1 MTSVEKN
8 TRQPPATSPAPTS
21 PERQAVIDAAG
32 RLFAEHGY
40 ATVTIRQIAEAAGVS
55 PALVMKIGG
64 NKASLFGSLAS
75 SQLEPLPEDYPRAN
89 VALELLRRISARRES
104 KSVEPWIQAV
114 VRVIDAPNPEEAR
127 ENFAA
132 VHLAFLRGFMLGEH
146 NVEARLDMVASMFI
160 GFAIYLNRLSLGRR
174 PVDVAWTIP
183 RYAAMIQSILDSD
196 DLPVD

>member
-1 MTSVEKN
+1 MIAKMTPSKKVS
-8 TRQPPATSPAPTS
+8 R
-21 PERQAVIDAAG
+21 PERQAVLDAAG

-64 NKASLFGSLAS
+64 NKASLFGALAS
-75 SQLEPLPEDYPRAN
+75 LQVEPLAEDYPRES
-89 VALELLRRISARRES
+89 VALELLRRIVARRES
-104 KSVEPWIQAV
+104 KTVEPWIQAV

-146 NVEARLDMVASMFI
+146 NLEARLDMVASMFI
-160 GFAIYLNRLSLGRR
+160 GFAIYLNHL
-174 PVDVAWTIP
+174 
-183 RYAAMIQSILDSD
+183 
-196 DLPVD
+196 

>member
-1 MTSVEKN
+1 MIAKMTPSKKVS
-8 TRQPPATSPAPTS
+8 R
-21 PERQAVIDAAG
+21 PERQAVLDAAG

-64 NKASLFGSLAS
+64 NKASLFGALAS
-75 SQLEPLPEDYPRAN
+75 LQVEPLAEDYPRES
-89 VALELLRRISARRES
+89 VALELLRRIVARRES
-104 KSVEPWIQAV
+104 KTVEPWIQAV

-146 NVEARLDMVASMFI
+146 NLEARLDMVASMFI

-183 RYAAMIQSILDSD
+183 RYATMIQSILDSD